1 MGDQRCKSL
10 GATAPRNRNETYFQG
25 FHMQENHQV
34 LKRTEAE
41 LTVQPASMFSLARAH
56 NEGKDVA
63 AATAWE
69 VCGELVGMVFFPPL

>member
-1 MGDQRCKSL
+1 
-10 GATAPRNRNETYFQG
+10 
-25 FHMQENHQV
+25 MQENHQV

-69 VCGELVGMVFFPPL
+69 VCGDGLSPTTVSSSRFPLPSRERVGKELAWE

>member
-1 MGDQRCKSL
+1 
-10 GATAPRNRNETYFQG
+10 
-25 FHMQENHQV
+25 MQENHQV

-56 NEGKDVA
+56 NEGKDIA

-69 VCGELVGMVFFPPL
+69 VCGELVGMVFLPPL